1 MFKRVLICTDFTDS
15 LQRLANFVPDLA
27 KGGMKH
33 IVFFH
38 SVPLMTSREIPC
50 VDEEKVEKAREVL
63 SVAESNV
70 PEGVTVEVDIASGR
84 DDENIIRAVK
94 KHQPDIIFS
103 GMATRSALNERV
115 FGSTTMEIVD
125 KVKVPLMVLRPQLVA
140 TYRES
145 ELSQRCQ
152 HLFDYLLVPYDDS
165 SSSRKLVSEIKTR
178 IQADSRCALE
188 TCLLCWVVDDGG
200 RLASNDPVEAAQA
213 TLDAAKA
220 ELEDVGSEASLEVV
234 TEVRVGNPLEE
245 VLKSGESHDISAIA
259 VSPRKGSGLLKI
271 TPSFTSALLRSSWHP
286 VIHFPR

>member
-15 LQRLANFVPDLA
+15 LQRLAKFVPDLA
-27 KGGMKH
+27 KGGMTH

-50 VDEEKVEKAREVL
+50 VDEEKVEKAREIL
-63 SVAESNV
+63 SAAEKNV
-70 PEGVTVEVDIASGR
+70 PEGTTVEIDIASGR
-84 DDENIIRAVK
+84 DNENIIRAVK
-94 KHQPDIIFS
+94 KHNPDIVFS

-125 KVKVPLMVLRPQLVA
+125 KVQVPIMVLRPQLVS

-165 SSSRKLVSEIKTR
+165 SGSKKLVSEIGRKLHS
-178 IQADSRCALE
+178 DPRCALE
-188 TCLLCWVVDDGG
+188 TCLLCSVVDDGG
-200 RLASNDPVEAAQA
+200 RVASNDPIEAAQA
-213 TLDAAKA
+213 QLDEAKA
-220 ELEDVGSEASLEVV
+220 TLEGTGADNSLTVI

-245 VLKSGESHDISAIA
+245 VLKSGEIHDISAIA
-259 VSPRKGSGLLKI
+259 VCPRKGSGLFKI
-271 TPSFTSALLRSSWHP
+271 TPSFTSAIMRTSWHP

>member
-27 KGGMKH
+27 KGGMEH

-50 VDEEKVEKAREVL
+50 VDEEKVAQAREIL
-63 SVAESNV
+63 SIAESHV
-70 PEGVTVEVDIASGR
+70 PDGTTVEVDIASGR
-84 DDENIIRAVK
+84 DNENIIRAVK
-94 KHQPDIIFS
+94 KHKPDIIFS
-103 GMATRSALNERV
+103 GMATRSALNERM

-125 KVKVPLMVLRPQLVA
+125 KVKVPLMVLRPQLIA

-145 ELSQRCQ
+145 ELAQRCQ

-165 SSSRKLVSEIKTR
+165 SGSQKIISEIKDKL
-178 IQADSRCALE
+178 QSSSRCALE
-188 TCLLCWVVDDGG
+188 TCLLCWVIDDGG
-200 RLASNDPVEAAQA
+200 RLASEDFVKAAQEK
-213 TLDAAKA
+213 LKKA
-220 ELEDVGSEASLEVV
+220 QTEFENLASECSLNVT

-245 VLKSGESHDISAIA
+245 VLKSGEIHDISAIA
-259 VSPRKGSGLLKI
+259 VCPRPSSGLFSL